1 MLRLGPGVVL
11 MLCVVGEL
19 SIYCGIAYHLW
30 KHDKRSLNNKTIT
43 VTMRKERNQ
52 KNVITLGGQA
62 FAFFVEIITSGYI
75 LFHMKYTNLTDPS
88 TMSVMILVSN
98 SLVSI
103 SQFLSSHELKRYLR
117 TEWNIHIPFGP
128 WSSIYHNQFNCFKKE
143 NASFFWNWW
152 FDLTCKGHQLKVI
165 HEICMFEV
173 VKYLI
178 LNSRFSS

>member
-1 MLRLGPGVVL
+1 MSIDFLFYNLGVVMSGWENAVNYQFCMDMEKREVEALLRHKNLQTKNDLGIMLRLGPGLVL

-19 SIYCGIAYHLW
+19 SIYCGIACHLW

-75 LFHMKYTNLTDPS
+75 LFHMKHTNLTDPS
-88 TMSVMILVSN
+88 TMSVMILVGN

-128 WSSIYHNQFNCFKKE
+128 
-143 NASFFWNWW
+143 
-152 FDLTCKGHQLKVI
+152 
-165 HEICMFEV
+165 
-173 VKYLI
+173 
-178 LNSRFSS
+178 